1 MGGIVGIP
9 SGGGGGSLS
18 GVWFISI
25 FGLSYV
31 SNDEGAVL
39 LKFAMCSSLTPPINI
54 HDSCTSRILWFLQF
68 QNVGAVQ
75 HRGVRVFLVWLQE
88 ITVLSR
94 DGRRAIKANGTDKE
108 IDSSEGLFGIQKQL
122 P

>member
-39 LKFAMCSSLTPPINI
+39 LKFAICSPLTPPINI
-54 HDSCTSRILWFLQF
+54 LIDSCTSRILWFLQF
-68 QNVGAVQ
+68 HNVGSVQ
-75 HRGVRVFLVWLQE
+75 HRGVRVFLAWLQE
-88 ITVLSR
+88 TTVQSR
-94 DGRRAIKANGTDKE
+94 DGRRAIQVNGR
-108 IDSSEGLFGIQKQL
+108 FY
-122 P
+122 